1 MANQV
6 PNSWKSQLLFPYMAA
21 TFKMILM
28 SPGFVFNKDTH
39 KTYADISAS
48 ELPTGNGYTA
58 GGLTLSGITRTTN
71 DVDDRCEL
79 TWNNAQWNATGGSII
94 TSGAII
100 YMSVAA
106 GGIYELTNP
115 VLSYKDAG
123 GTITATDGTPIIVSA
138 IMETVED
145 KV

>member
-48 ELPTGNGYTA
+48 ESPTGNGYTV
-58 GGLTLSGITRTTN
+58 GGLTLSGILRTTN
-71 DVDDRCEL
+71 NVDDRSEL